1 MARGGAGFVVD
12 HRVRWPLSIGGRDSA
27 PFSAKDSKRNKQS
40 STMKVGYF
48 LLGMVALF
56 ARPGDVSY
64 NLKEKNVKSG
74 ERRNDLPVAHPHLE

>member
-1 MARGGAGFVVD
+1 M
-12 HRVRWPLSIGGRDSA
+12 
-27 PFSAKDSKRNKQS
+27 
-40 STMKVGYF
+40 
-48 LLGMVALF
+48 GMVALF